1 MQRPDNS
8 ETFVK
13 DIHLSIQK
21 WEIIHTLAIQKQN
34 QSDLNKSHL
43 LFILE
48 NEACLLENANFFKV
62 WLYQLD
68 LLISSE
74 NF

>member
-1 MQRPDNS
+1 MGNYTHIGYS
-8 ETFVK
+8 K
-13 DIHLSIQK
+13 AKSIRFK
-21 WEIIHTLAIQKQN
+21 
-34 QSDLNKSHL
+34 NKSHL